1 MPQPTTYLT
10 LKRAAH
16 LLGMHKQTLRSWER
30 QGQIRMGYWLRK
42 WLLDRDFF
50 PTVDER
56 WVNSGLVRRTLDVL
70 SHDDKID
77 LPVLAV
83 RSPVRYIGALGSRQ
97 TMAKRAKR
105 LRELGVNE
113 EQLRRIHNSIGLDLG
128 GRTPEE
134 MALATM
140 AEMVVVRN
148 QARLPGRT
156 TTHPDSSLL
165 SVAP

>member
-1 MPQPTTYLT
+1 MSQPTPYLT

-16 LLGMHKQTLRSWER
+16 LLGVHKQTLRSWER
-30 QGQIRMGYWLRK
+30 RGLIRMGYWLRK

-56 WVNSGLVRRTLDVL
+56 WVNSGLGRRTLDVL

-97 TMAKRAKR
+97 TMAKR

-134 MALATM
+134 MALAIM

-148 QARLPGRT
+148 QAHLPGRT